1 MEKISPLAKSIVLGR
16 VTIESVNQIGE
27 KIRRDKK
34 TEGFALG
41 KRGSVFTLHAITDSD
56 RELSDFR
63 EMTSIPVRIEVEGR
77 YLTCDPITKKAVASE
92 IGSPTSGNSLYIVK
106 RKFSGTS
113 TSICYV
119 DNGVES
125 WLRHSNSR
133 LRVRDRL
140 KGIDLLIFPLVRFQ
154 WDRL

>member
-1 MEKISPLAKSIVLGR
+1 MEKNSSPVKSIVLGR

-27 KIRRDKK
+27 RIRSDKK
-34 TEGFALG
+34 TDGFTLG
-41 KRGSVFTLHAITDSD
+41 KRGSVFTLHAITDSE

-77 YLTCDPITKKAVASE
+77 YLTCDPVTKKAVSSMNDSA
-92 IGSPTSGNSLYIVK
+92 TSGNFLYIVK

-113 TSICYV
+113 TSICCV
-119 DNGVES
+119 INGAES

-133 LRVRDRL
+133 LRVRDRIGGL
-140 KGIDLLIFPLVRFQ
+140 
-154 WDRL
+154 